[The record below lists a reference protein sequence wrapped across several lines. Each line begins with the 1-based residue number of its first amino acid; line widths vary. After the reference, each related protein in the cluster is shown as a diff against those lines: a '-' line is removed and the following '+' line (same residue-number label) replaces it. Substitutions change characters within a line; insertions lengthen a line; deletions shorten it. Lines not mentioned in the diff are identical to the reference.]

1 MESVA
6 LEGSIASRWRS
17 RPFIPGIQTSRI
29 RHAVLSMHSDEKM
42 LRLKKR
48 QGWQNQ
54 TPAVNLARTLVR
66 THRHRLRTPPTS
78 RSCDW
83 GVQAAFRNIALLAII
98 LWYRFSLVEVVKK
111 GRRLLPP
118 SWGRNEKGPSID
130 SACYWV
136 TFHDGRMRR
145 LRKGVYRTLVSV
157 PRRCF
162 RSQSG
167 RGK

>member
-1 MESVA
+1 MKVQTCCSGHTDVEDQTCGLIDA
-6 LEGSIASRWRS
+6 FRRKNASAEEKARLAKPNSRS
-17 RPFIPGIQTSRI
+17 KSGKDSRTDSSSSTT
-29 RHAVLSMHSDEKM
+29 HTTDFS
-42 LRLKKR
+42 
-48 QGWQNQ
+48 
-54 TPAVNLARTLVR
+54 LVR
-66 THRHRLRTPPTS
+66 LGCSGCIPEHCS
-78 RSCDW
+78 VGSS
-83 GVQAAFRNIALLAII
+83 AFII